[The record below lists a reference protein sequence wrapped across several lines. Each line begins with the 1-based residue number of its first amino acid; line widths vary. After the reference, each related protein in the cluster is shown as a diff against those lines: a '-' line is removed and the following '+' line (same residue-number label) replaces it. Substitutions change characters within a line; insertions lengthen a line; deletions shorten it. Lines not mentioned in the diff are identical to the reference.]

1 MIALASAFSSYA
13 QPWCFSNSGATPS
26 MASSASSARELAHL
40 DGREAAREPGVA
52 VDHAAVVHLG
62 GRADADDLAAR
73 EREAQLAR
81 GLVAGVLPEE
91 HVHLVE
97 EEDDAPLGA
106 RELRLQLTDALGERA
121 AHAGAGEHAGGLDAD
136 EDLVL
141 EARDVVAV
149 RDAHREAAH
158 HARLADAGRADQTSV
173 VRMTLREHVERALDL
188 RVASDDRIELAARRQ
203 LREVLPELTEQR
215 ELLRIQRE
223 PIRASLGRA

>member
-13 QPWCFSNSGATPS
+13 QPWCFSKSGATPS
-26 MASSASSARELAHL
+26 IASSASSADSSHTSMGVKQRESA
-40 DGREAAREPGVA
+40 GIG

-62 GRADADDLAAR
+62 RRADADDLAAR
-73 EREAQLAR
+73 EREPQLAR
-81 GLVAGVLPEE
+81 GLVAGVLAEE

-121 AHAGAGEHAGGLDAD
+121 AHAGPGEHRRGLDAD

-149 RDAHREAAH
+149 RDAHREPAH
-158 HARLADAGRADQTSV
+158 DARLADARRADEARV
-173 VRMTLREHVERALDL
+173 VRVALREHVERALDL
-188 RVASDDRIELAARRQ
+188 RLASDHRDRARRA
-203 LREVLPELTEQR
+203 RP
-215 ELLRIQRE
+215 
-223 PIRASLGRA
+223 AA